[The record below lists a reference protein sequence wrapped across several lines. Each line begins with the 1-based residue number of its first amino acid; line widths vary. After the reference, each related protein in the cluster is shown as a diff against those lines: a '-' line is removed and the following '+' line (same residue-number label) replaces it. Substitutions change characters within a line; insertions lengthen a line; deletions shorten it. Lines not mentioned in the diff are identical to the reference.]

1 MCGTDT
7 PPPPSVKEPP
17 PEGKQLKVQLRV
29 AGFGISLVTRSPRV
43 GPHEL
48 IYIKL
53 QTIALECV
61 PHCHSFM
68 R

>member
-1 MCGTDT
+1 M
-7 PPPPSVKEPP
+7 KEPP

-29 AGFGISLVTRSPRV
+29 AGFGVSLVTRSPRV

-53 QTIALECV
+53 QAIALEYARPPACRLFMTGELCV
-61 PHCHSFM
+61 
-68 R
+68 